1 MARTSGLGDT
11 VVTLRRGAIRLWVLF
26 ALLPFLLSGCR
37 SNQGPAEF
45 LFREAA
51 VESVDVS
58 LTDARSVGAN
68 AVIRGTVPEACTKL
82 DEIRQEYIDSTSTFV
97 LTLTTRRPLEEPCLQ
112 VVTPFEATVPLAIE
126 RLPDGIYT
134 VVANG
139 VTTTFR
145 LDVDVLVP
153 IK

>member
-1 MARTSGLGDT
+1 VARTSGLGDT
-11 VVTLRRGAIRLWVLF
+11 VVTLRRRAIRLWVVLVLF
-26 ALLPFLLSGCR
+26 PFLLSGCR

-45 LFREAA
+45 LFREAE
-51 VESVDVS
+51 VESVEVS
-58 LTDARSVGAN
+58 LTDARPVGAS

-97 LTLTTRRPLEEPCLQ
+97 LILTTRRPVEEPCLQ

-126 RLPDGIYT
+126 RLPNGIYT

-145 LDVDVLVP
+145 LEADVPVP
-153 IK
+153 IQ